1 MAGQLPGEM
10 RIGKVLQDARRRAGL
25 EMRSVEERTKIRIKY
40 LRALEGEDWDAL
52 PSPAYAKGYLRTYA
66 QLLELD
72 ADALVDEYRRQVEP
86 ARGSS
91 AYPLGDQV
99 LEARRRP
106 YGDRGSGPRA
116 WQLLAVAAL
125 TVLAVLAV
133 IGLTGSD
140 DDQRPERQRR
150 QAGGQGDGGK
160 GGSKGERPKGTVN
173 LALSIDEPVEVCLLG
188 GGGEALIDGQVLAAG
203 TEEAYERRKFELR
216 FPKGFDG
223 DQFRLKLGGKKRL
236 LPKAEGPAAYRIV
249 APQRV
254 RAAPAP
260 GKKCP

>member
-10 RIGKVLQDARRRAGL
+10 RIGKVLQDARRRAGFDMRTL
-25 EMRSVEERTKIRIKY
+25 EDRTKIRIKY

-52 PSPAYAKGYLRTYA
+52 PSPAYAKGYLRTYS
-66 QLLELD
+66 QLLGLD
-72 ADALVDEYRRQVEP
+72 AEALVDEYRRQVEP
-86 ARGSS
+86 ARGSTG
-91 AYPLGDQV
+91 YPLGDQV
-99 LEARRRP
+99 LESRRRR
-106 YGDRGSGPRA
+106 YGERDSGPRA

-125 TVLAVLAV
+125 AVLAALLV

-150 QAGGQGDGGK
+150 QASGNDDSGK

-173 LALSIDEPVEVCLLG
+173 LALSIVEPVEVCLLG

-223 DQFRLKLGGKKRL
+223 DQFRLKIGGKKRL
-236 LPKAEGPAAYRIV
+236 LPKADGPAAYRIL

-254 RAAPAP
+254 RAAPEP
-260 GKKCP
+260 GEKCP

>member
-25 EMRSVEERTKIRIKY
+25 EMRTVEERTKIRIKY

-66 QLLELD
+66 QLLGLD
-72 ADALVDEYRRQVEP
+72 AEALVDEYRRQVEP

-99 LEARRRP
+99 LEARRRR
-106 YGDRGSGPRA
+106 YGERDSGPRA

-125 TVLAVLAV
+125 AVLAVLLV

-150 QAGGQGDGGK
+150 QAGGKGDGGK
-160 GGSKGERPKGTVN
+160 GGSKGDRPKGTVN
-173 LALSIDEPVEVCLLG
+173 LALSIVEPVEVCLLG
-188 GGGEALIDGQVLAAG
+188 GGGEALIDGQVLAVG

-223 DQFRLKLGGKKRL
+223 DQFRLEIGGKKRL
-236 LPKAEGPAAYRIV
+236 LPKADGPAAYRIV

-254 RAAPAP
+254 RAAPKP
-260 GKKCP
+260 GEKCP

>member
-25 EMRSVEERTKIRIKY
+25 DIRTVEERTKIRIKY

-66 QLLELD
+66 QLLGLD
-72 ADALVDEYRRQVEP
+72 AEALVDEFRRQVEP
-86 ARGSS
+86 ARGSTG
-91 AYPLGDQV
+91 YPLGDKV
-99 LEARRRP
+99 LESRRRR
-106 YGDRGSGPRA
+106 YGDRDSGPRV
-116 WQLLAVAAL
+116 WQLLAAAA
-125 TVLAVLAV
+125 LAVLVALLV

-150 QAGGQGDGGK
+150 SAGEGRGGGK
-160 GGSKGERPKGTVN
+160 GGSKGERPKGTVK
-173 LALSIDEPVEVCLLG
+173 LALSIVEPVEVCLLG

-223 DQFRLKLGGKKRL
+223 DQFKLEIGGKKRL
-236 LPKAEGPAAYRIV
+236 LPKTDGPAAYRIV

-254 RAAPAP
+254 RAAPKP
-260 GKKCP
+260 GEKCP